1 MNGGCVLEQDLK
13 ELHAIQLDLL
23 HTLDAICKKHN
34 IRYSLFAGSALGAV
48 RHQGFIPWDDD
59 LDVVMPRPEYER
71 FLRVAGQEIDKD
83 KYFLQCEFS
92 PHWPMFFS
100 KLRAQNTT
108 YLERYHPRDWQTN
121 MGIYIDIF
129 PCDNLADRPFVRR
142 LQFAAS
148 KVVIAKSLY
157 RRGYSTD
164 SLRKKAF
171 MAFCCLLPQRPFLA
185 LAQLKGHGNTKMV
198 HTFFGGARSYAKNI
212 FPRSWLANT
221 VDMPFEDGAFPVTQQ
236 YDALLRTLYGNYM
249 QQPSEE
255 ERACKVHAMRLDCT
269 RSYKTYEAWHRQQKI
284 DTYERS
290 IR

>member
-1 MNGGCVLEQDLK
+1 MEQNLK

-23 HTLDAICKKHN
+23 HTLDAVCKKHN
-34 IRYSLFAGSALGAV
+34 IHYSLFAGTALGAV

-59 LDVVMPRPEYER
+59 VDVVMLRPEYER
-71 FLRVAGQEIDKD
+71 FLCVAAQEIDTD
-83 KYFLQCEFS
+83 KYFLQSEFS

-129 PCDNLADRPFVRR
+129 PCDNLSDHPFVRR

-148 KVVIAKSLY
+148 KVVIAKSLC
-157 RRGYSTD
+157 RRGYSTN
-164 SLRKKAF
+164 SLGKKVF
-171 MAFCCLLPQRPFLA
+171 MVFCRLLPNRPFLT
-185 LAQLKGHGNTKMV
+185 LAQMKRHGETKMV
-198 HTFFGGARSYAKNI
+198 HTFFGGARSYAKNV
-212 FPRSWLANT
+212 FPRFWLQNT
-221 VDMPFEDGAFPVTQQ
+221 ADMPFEDGFFPVTQQ

-249 QQPSEE
+249 QLPSVE
-255 ERACKVHAMRLDCT
+255 ERACKVHAMRLDCN
-269 RSYKTYEAWHRQQKI
+269 RSYRTYEAWHRRQKI
-284 DTYERS
+284 NTYERS